1 MFTVLFMCVF
11 ENVAPEHGWTL
22 RSAAAKVGAIVN
34 GLIQQSIEEAAP
46 RTAPVSITFRA
57 TSVHLAF
64 FAELSHSTEHLC

>member
-34 GLIQQSIEEAAP
+34 GIIQQSIEEAAP
-46 RTAPVSITFRA
+46 RTAPVSTPH
-57 TSVHLAF
+57 SV
-64 FAELSHSTEHLC
+64 LSVT